1 MELIYKDEV
10 YKIVGCCMEVYNTL
24 RHGFLEAAY
33 QEALERELIAMGV
46 PHQREVPLEIVYK
59 GRPLDKKYF
68 ADFVCYGKIVVEC
81 KAVSA
86 LAPDHAAQLGNYL
99 RATGYKLGVLVNF
112 GNGEGL
118 QWSRHVNP
126 LLFKK

>member
-33 QEALERELIAMGV
+33 QEALEREFIAMGV
-46 PHQREVPLEIVYK
+46 PHQREVPLEIMYK

-81 KAVSA
+81 KAVSV

-126 LLFKK
+126 LLLKK